1 MKKLIS
7 FVLLFLLILNFN
19 AQNKPAF
26 WDDIQ
31 NFKKTDKEYPPPKN
45 AILLVGSSSFTNW
58 KDVSN
63 YFPEKTM
70 INRGFG
76 GSSLLDLNFYAE
88 ELLKLY
94 HPKQI
99 IIYCGENDFAGN
111 EKLKPRQVFNRF
123 KHFYSAIREYYPNI
137 QVDYISIKFSPSR
150 EKLWPKFAATNAL
163 IRNFM

>member
-63 YFPEKTM
+63 YFPEKT
-70 INRGFG
+70 
-76 GSSLLDLNFYAE
+76 
-88 ELLKLY
+88 
-94 HPKQI
+94 I
-99 IIYCGENDFAGN
+99 IKD
-111 EKLKPRQVFNRF
+111 
-123 KHFYSAIREYYPNI
+123 H
-137 QVDYISIKFSPSR
+137 IKSYQTMS
-150 EKLWPKFAATNAL
+150 NS
-163 IRNFM
+163 